1 MEASKL
7 NRAKKRRRRRRR
19 IKRVEEVEVEVEV
32 EDEEGRRRRRK
43 ERERGEKLF
52 DNLVP
57 VDRVTNGLKLHAVV
71 DDDNSIKS

>member
-1 MEASKL
+1 MEASN

-19 IKRVEEVEVEVEV
+19 IKRVEEVEVEV

>member
-7 NRAKKRRRRRRR
+7 NRAKKRRKRRR
-19 IKRVEEVEVEVEV
+19 IKGVEEVEV